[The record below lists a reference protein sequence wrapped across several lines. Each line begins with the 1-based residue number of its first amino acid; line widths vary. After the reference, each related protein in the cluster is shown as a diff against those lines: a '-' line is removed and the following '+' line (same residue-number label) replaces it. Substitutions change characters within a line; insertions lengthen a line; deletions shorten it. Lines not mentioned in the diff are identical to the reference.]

1 MADRH
6 AFLHRRSATLRAL
19 VTERLGLRLASLLV
33 AVLLWLVV
41 RAQQPSEGY
50 VDVPVIPELDS
61 SLVLLGEPP
70 RVRALVA
77 GRAADLVKLYATPP
91 VVHRR
96 VSGDAPDTLVLDL
109 VPADVHIPAEVGNVV
124 RVLDLQP
131 RSVTLRFETRA
142 TRRVGVVNDGRVLVR
157 GAGNAAAAGT
167 LHFDP
172 EYVRVTG
179 PRGAVRALRHLR
191 PVQLSL
197 DVGDT
202 LVHLAALDT
211 AGLGVLVHPAQVKVR
226 ITPTPAGRPGP

>member
-1 MADRH
+1 MAERH
-6 AFLHRRSATLRAL
+6 TFPGPRSMTLRSL
-19 VTERLGLRLASLLV
+19 LTDRPGLKLASLLM

-41 RAQQPSEGY
+41 RAQQPSEEY
-50 VDVPVIPELDS
+50 VDVSVIPDLDS

-77 GRAADLVKLYATPP
+77 GRAADLVKLYTTPP
-91 VVHRR
+91 VVHRT
-96 VSGDAPDTLVLDL
+96 VSGDVPDTLVLDL
-109 VPADVHIPAEVGNVV
+109 VPADVHIPAEVGNAV

-131 RSVTLRFETRA
+131 RSVTLRFESRA
-142 TRRVGVVNDGRVLVR
+142 TRRVGVVNDGRILVR
-157 GAGNAAAAGT
+157 GAPTTAAAGT

-179 PRGAVRALRHLR
+179 PRGAVRRLRSVR

-202 LVHLAALDT
+202 LVHLVDIDT

-226 ITPTPAGRPGP
+226 ITPAPMARP